1 MTTWHYIKEYIKFQF
16 TAKHHK
22 GHGVHSPFVFSLIED
37 IFNEKYPFYAFK
49 SIESA
54 RTNLLSDHSV
64 IYVNDHGTGSSR
76 NRKISEIARQC
87 LKSKKE
93 AQMLFRLACQMQPNN
108 ILELGTSLGITTLYL
123 SSARPSANIY
133 TIEGCPNIANIA
145 NQVFRNEKANNIT
158 SIVGNID
165 TELPKVLSKIESL
178 DMVFFDANHTKE
190 ATLNYFYKCLE
201 KANDNTIFIFDDIY
215 WSEGMTEAWKE
226 IYENPAV
233 TYSIDLFHLGII
245 FFKKEWKKSHFKIK
259 F

>member
-37 IFNEKYPFYAFK
+37 ILNEKHPFYAFK

-76 NRKISEIARQC
+76 DRKISEIARQC

-108 ILELGTSLGITTLYL
+108 ILELGTSLGVTTLYL

-201 KANDNTIFIFDDIY
+201 KANDNSIFIFDDIY

-226 IYENPAV
+226 IYENPAI

>member
-37 IFNEKYPFYAFK
+37 ILNEKHPFYAFK

-76 NRKISEIARQC
+76 DRKISEIARQC

-108 ILELGTSLGITTLYL
+108 ILELGTSLGVTTLYL

-201 KANDNTIFIFDDIY
+201 KANDNSIFIFDDIY

>member
-37 IFNEKYPFYAFK
+37 ILNEKHPFYAFK

-76 NRKISEIARQC
+76 DRKISEIARQC

-108 ILELGTSLGITTLYL
+108 ILELGTSLGVTTLYL

>member
-37 IFNEKYPFYAFK
+37 VLNEKHPFYAFK

-93 AQMLFRLACQMQPNN
+93 AQMLFRLACQMQPRN